1 MPSDATEDE
10 LLRSIEEVDARIQS
24 LRKEVRAVLR
34 SAQSDNGS
42 DAVEGKQAMT

>member
-1 MPSDATEDE
+1 MPTETMEDE

-34 SAQSDNGS
+34 SAQSDGAGETAES
-42 DAVEGKQAMT
+42 KQ